1 MVIRIGVGSMS
12 LSWVK
17 VAKAYG
23 RTLWTLW
30 KGQGTPGVVKYL
42 KACSVLLQQAIGGH
56 KLYDCGQLGPRV
68 SRTKSGLPR
77 IIPLLHRKEIRNG
90 NVKVIRTWLT
100 LFSLYRVLEFP
111 GKLKLSTITDPGK
124 DISGLLKEIQ
134 AFMPV
139 FLREIQR
146 FSAQT
151 VTARMSAVRMNPLSA
166 DINQL
171 AEVLAS
177 YLLSAEPF
185 HIRKSS
191 PLSAEIS
198 KVRGLDTEVET
209 YASTS
214 LTGLVE
220 SAYAIKNSAV

>member
-1 MVIRIGVGSMS
+1 MGVGAMS

-23 RTLWTLW
+23 SFLYRLWS
-30 KGQGTPGVVKYL
+30 KQGTSGVVKYL
-42 KACSVLLQQAIGGH
+42 KAASVLLQQSIGGH
-56 KLYDCGQLGPRV
+56 KLCDPGQLGPRV
-68 SRTKSGLPR
+68 SRTSSGLPR
-77 IIPLLHRKEIRNG
+77 VIPTIHRHRIRSG
-90 NVKVIRTWLT
+90 DLGVIRTWLT
-100 LFSLYRVLEFP
+100 LLSLYRVLEFP
-111 GKLKLSTITDPGK
+111 GKLKLSTITDPGR
-124 DISGLLKEIQ
+124 DISKLLLEAT
-134 AFMPV
+134 AFMPA
-139 FLREIQR
+139 FLRELQK

-171 AEVLAS
+171 AEVLAL
-177 YLLSAEPF
+177 YLLPAEPF

-191 PLSAEIS
+191 PLSSEIS
-198 KVRGLDTEVET
+198 KVRGLDTKVET

-220 SAYAIKNSAV
+220 SAYAVRHSAI